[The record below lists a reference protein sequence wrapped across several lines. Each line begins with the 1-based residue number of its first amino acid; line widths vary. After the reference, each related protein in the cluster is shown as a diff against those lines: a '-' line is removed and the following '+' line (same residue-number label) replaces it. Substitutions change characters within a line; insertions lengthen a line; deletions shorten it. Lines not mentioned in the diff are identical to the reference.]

1 VSLDST
7 EYRRI
12 IGNFAT
18 GVTVVTTDV
27 EGMLHGMTANAVTSV
42 SLEPLLILVCVDK
55 GAVSHAQMQAASH
68 FGVNIL
74 SEAQQDLSN
83 TFAASKPPEEG
94 SLRGAPFRRAASG
107 VPLLEGTLAWLDCEV
122 DQAVDAGDH
131 TIFIGRV
138 LDGSVDCEDNPL
150 LYFRGGYR
158 AIG

>member
-1 VSLDST
+1 
-7 EYRRI
+7 
-12 IGNFAT
+12 
-18 GVTVVTTDV
+18 
-27 EGMLHGMTANAVTSV
+27 
-42 SLEPLLILVCVDK
+42 
-55 GAVSHAQMQAASH
+55 MQAASH

-83 TFAASKPPEEG
+83 TFAASKPPEAG

-107 VPLLEGTLAWLDCEV
+107 VPLLEGTLAWLDCQV

-138 LDGSVDCEDNPL
+138 LDGSVDSPEDPL

-158 AIG
+158 TIG